1 VAGFRRWWRVTL
13 TWQSGAYSP
22 TGHPEQVI
30 DVASVARLRTV
41 VLGARADPR
50 VETYGYRLVRHWGD
64 DGQVP
69 RCRRGHELPPVRYG
83 VEDCTCGDGHLRTAC
98 TCGDVRYVP
107 ERGPGCGPVPHD
119 PEAGTHYW

>member
-1 VAGFRRWWRVTL
+1 MTL

-50 VETYGYRLVRHWGD
+50 VETYGYRLVRHWVD
-64 DGQVP
+64 EGQVP

-98 TCGDVRYVP
+98 TCSDVRYVP